1 MLYYAGNGIPEMKRT
16 IQHCSRIT
24 CAIICLLFSFSVLA
38 STESD
43 STRADLDHAIDF
55 FYKKNYDV
63 AFDLFSKI
71 ASNDVPEALHYL
83 GKIHEK
89 RADFEKSMHLYKQ
102 AAQKNHIPA
111 MRQIGSN
118 YSSGTGVPKDH
129 LVAEDWFRLAKKRER
144 EKGLTTTLTFY
155 NQQQEEMSFSQVV
168 QQWKQRAEAGEVDA
182 QSRLA
187 IIYDT
192 GLLTPHSLPK
202 AIKWYTAAAKNENE
216 HSQYMLGYFYCRGI
230 GVEKNIARAN
240 HWFKESGRDMICN
253 K

>member
-1 MLYYAGNGIPEMKRT
+1 MKRT

-24 CAIICLLFSFSVLA
+24 CAIIYLLFSFSVLA

-43 STRADLDHAIDF
+43 STRADLDHALDF

-83 GKIHEK
+83 GKIHAK

-118 YSSGTGVPKDH
+118 YSSGTGVTKDH
-129 LVAEDWFRLAKKRER
+129 LVAEDWFRLAQKRER
-144 EKGLTTTLTFY
+144 EVGPTSTITFY
-155 NQQQEEMSFSQVV
+155 NQQQEEVSFAQVLKQLE
-168 QQWKQRAEAGEVDA
+168 QQATAGEAGA

-187 IIYDT
+187 MIYDA
-192 GLLTPHSLPK
+192 GLLTPHSLPN
-202 AIKWYTAAAKNENE
+202 AIKWYTLAAKNGNE

-230 GVEKNIARAN
+230 GVEKDVTKAN
-240 HWFKESGRDMICN
+240 NWFKESDRDITCHQ
-253 K
+253 KARSAQ